1 MSVRSEYIKKYT
13 NTVVKASKGTVLF
26 PSLFMAQ
33 AILESGDGQSTLAAK
48 YNNHFGIKA
57 TRDWKGKVI
66 DMRTREVF
74 DGQDVYIVDGF
85 RWYDKAKDS
94 FFDRVKFLKENS
106 RYQAHGVFDAKT
118 PEAQADAL
126 QRAGYATAPNY
137 ASTLKWI
144 INTYDLKKLDKL
156 LVKKN

>member
-13 NTVVKASKGTVLF
+13 NTVVKASQGTGLF

-33 AILESGDGQSTLAAK
+33 AILESGDGQSSLAAT

-66 DMRTREVF
+66 DMNTREVF
-74 DGQDVYIVDGF
+74 DGQEVYIVDGF
-85 RWYDKAKDS
+85 RWYDNAKNS
-94 FFDRVKFLKENS
+94 FYDRVKFLKENS
-106 RYQAHGVFDAKT
+106 RYEAHGVFKAKS
-118 PEAQADAL
+118 PEEQADAL
-126 QRAGYATAPNY
+126 QRAGYATSPNY

>member
-1 MSVRSEYIKKYT
+1 MSVRSDYIKKYT
-13 NTVVKASKGTVLF
+13 NTVVKASKGTGLF

-33 AILESGDGQSTLAAK
+33 AILESGDGQSTLAAQ